1 MYSEQ
6 STNDAITMQKSF
18 INKVYGWMSIGLLIT
33 GITAYLVAGN
43 ATILRMVSGNPILY
57 FGLFILEIFLVGYLV
72 ARIKKMS
79 LQTATNVFIG
89 YSLINGLTLSFI
101 FIAYTKASIAS
112 AFFTTAGMFA
122 VMSIYGYTTK
132 KDLTNF
138 GGFLFMGLIG
148 IVIASIVNMFVKN
161 SVFDL
166 MISILGVLIFTG
178 LTAYDTQKIKNMVFE
193 NNNSEED
200 KKTAILGALILYLD
214 FINLFL
220 FLLRLMGNRG
230 RD

>member
-6 STNDAITMQKSF
+6 YSNDAIAMQKSF
-18 INKVYGWMSIGLLIT
+18 INKVYGWMSVGLFIT
-33 GITAYLVAGN
+33 AITAYLVAGN
-43 ATILRMVSGNPILY
+43 STVLRMVLGNPILY
-57 FGLFILEIFLVGYLV
+57 FGLFILEIFMVGYLV
-72 ARIKKMS
+72 ARIKNMS
-79 LQTATNVFIG
+79 LQTATNIFLA
-89 YSLINGLTLSFI
+89 YSFVNGLTLSFI

-112 AFFTTAGMFA
+112 AFFTSAGMFA

-148 IVIASIVNMFVKN
+148 IVIASVVNIFIKN

-166 MISILGVLIFTG
+166 MISILGVFIFTG
-178 LTAYDTQKIKNMVFE
+178 LTAYDTQKIKNMIFE

-220 FLLRLMGNRG
+220 FLLRLIGGRG